1 MRRVSMRRRE
11 FITLLGGAAAAWPLA
26 AEAQQPA
33 MPVVGF
39 LFTGAS
45 EGTERLV
52 AAFRNGLGETGYV
65 EGRNVAVEYR
75 WAFND
80 RARLSEFAT
89 DMVRRRVAVIA
100 APGGSPAALAAQA
113 ATKTIPIVFIV
124 GVDPEQAG
132 LVASLNRPGGNITGF
147 TDMAGAIMTKRF
159 GLLYELV
166 PKAQR
171 FGAIITG
178 NTPGTASQTSDL
190 QAAAATI
197 GRPIEI
203 IPATTNREIDAAIA
217 RLVQIGTDALVV
229 GASPLFSDR
238 RVQIAALTLYHRLP
252 AVHADRVHPE
262 AGGLMSYGTN
272 LVELSRQVG
281 LYTGRILKGEKPAE
295 LPVQRATKFEFI
307 LNLHTARLLGIEVP
321 ATLLSLADEVIE

>member
-1 MRRVSMRRRE
+1 MICEPIRRRQ
-11 FITLLGGAAAAWPLA
+11 FITLLGGAAAVWPVA
-26 AEAQQPA
+26 ATAQQAA

-52 AAFRNGLGETGYV
+52 AAFRNGLSETGYV
-65 EGRNVAVEYR
+65 EGRNVAVDYR

-147 TDMAGAIMTKRF
+147 TDMAGAIVTKRF
-159 GLLYELV
+159 GTLRAGAEGPTLRCDHLREHCGDCI
-166 PKAQR
+166 ADQR
-171 FGAIITG
+171 
-178 NTPGTASQTSDL
+178 
-190 QAAAATI
+190 
-197 GRPIEI
+197 
-203 IPATTNREIDAAIA
+203 PA
-217 RLVQIGTDALVV
+217 G
-229 GASPLFSDR
+229 GGC
-238 RVQIAALTLYHRLP
+238 YHRT
-252 AVHADRVHPE
+252 ADRNH
-262 AGGLMSYGTN
+262 
-272 LVELSRQVG
+272 SRHHQS
-281 LYTGRILKGEKPAE
+281 R
-295 LPVQRATKFEFI
+295 
-307 LNLHTARLLGIEVP
+307 
-321 ATLLSLADEVIE
+321 D